1 MLRTPPDQSRKDW
14 LLRRRTG
21 LRDTVNAKAEVPTMK
36 AAALQHWAMPRL

>member
-1 MLRTPPDQSRKDW
+1 
-14 LLRRRTG
+14 